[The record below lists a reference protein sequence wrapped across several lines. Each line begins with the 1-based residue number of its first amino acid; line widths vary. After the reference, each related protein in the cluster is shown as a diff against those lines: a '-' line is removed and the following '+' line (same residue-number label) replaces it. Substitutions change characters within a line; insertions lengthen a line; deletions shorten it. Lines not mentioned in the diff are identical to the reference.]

1 MKNLVKKIRNFIN
14 NPIKQNNSSDA
25 QNNFISI
32 ASHQLKTPITSM
44 RWCAETLHSKNTGPL
59 NEEQKNLVEKIHEN
73 AIKLEDIVDL
83 SLSLIKIESG
93 KIAKKIIKINP
104 IALTND
110 IIKELEPQFKQKNI
124 GVNLIPS
131 KEPME
136 VNYDALML
144 RQIITNLLSNSI
156 RYNNDNGKI
165 EIKMEKK
172 KNELVYS
179 VKDDGIGIPVDQQD
193 KIFNKFF
200 RADNASAVTPDGS
213 GLGLSLAK
221 TLVEINNG
229 KIWFDSPTSWI
240 DKNGKEEKKGTIF
253 YFTLPL

>member
-1 MKNLVKKIRNFIN
+1 MKNLVKKIKKFIN
-14 NPIKQNNSSDA
+14 ILIKQNNSSDA

-44 RWCAETLHSKNTGPL
+44 RWYAETLQSKNTGPL

-73 AIKLEDIVDL
+73 AIKLEDIIDL
-83 SLSLIKIESG
+83 SLSLAKIESG
-93 KIAKKIIKINP
+93 KIEKKISKINP
-104 IALTND
+104 VVFTNN
-110 IIKELEPQFKQKNI
+110 IIKELEPQLKQKNI
-124 GVNLIPS
+124 SAVIIPL
-131 KEPME
+131 KEPLE
-136 VNYDALML
+136 INYDALML
-144 RQIITNLLSNSI
+144 QQIITNILSNGI
-156 RYNNDNGKI
+156 CYANNNGKI

-179 VKDDGIGIPVDQQD
+179 IKDDGIGIPANQQN

-200 RADNASAVTPDGS
+200 RTDNASAVAPNGS

-229 KIWFDSPTSWI
+229 KIWFDSPASWI
-240 DKNGKEEKKGTIF
+240 DKNDKEEKKGTIF